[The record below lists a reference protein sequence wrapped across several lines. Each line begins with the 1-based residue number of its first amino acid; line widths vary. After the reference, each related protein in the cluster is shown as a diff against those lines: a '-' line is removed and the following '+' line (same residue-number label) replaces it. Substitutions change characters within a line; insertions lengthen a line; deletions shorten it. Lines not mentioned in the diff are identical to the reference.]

1 MKLISLL
8 SPYLLALI
16 LTLIIEGVLC
26 LLIKKSKDW
35 LKFTCLV
42 NLFTNPLLNA
52 LYSTLIS
59 AFIKFELTVYIPLLL
74 IFLEL
79 LVWLFEAG
87 LFYRFSHTRDKEQN
101 KAVSSIYNALAF
113 SFVLN
118 AVSCGTGVLLLLLFI
133 SIYTRGVLL

>member
-1 MKLISLL
+1 MKLIFFL

-16 LTLIIEGVLC
+16 LTLIIEGGLC
-26 LLIKKSKDW
+26 LLIKRSKDW

-52 LYSTLIS
+52 LYTILSDV
-59 AFIKFELTVYIPLLL
+59 FIKFELVVYIPLLL

-79 LVWLFEAG
+79 LVWLSEAW
-87 LFYRFSHTRDKEQN
+87 LFYRFALTRDEEQ
-101 KAVSSIYNALAF
+101 KPVPSIYKPLAF

-118 AVSCGTGVLLLLLFI
+118 AVSFVIGLLLLLLLIIFI
-133 SIYTRGVLL
+133 QGGFSL

>member
-1 MKLISLL
+1 MKLISFL

-26 LLIKKSKDW
+26 LLIKRSEGW

-52 LYSTLIS
+52 LYAILWSVFVKL
-59 AFIKFELTVYIPLLL
+59 ELVVYIPLLL

-79 LVWLFEAG
+79 LVWLSEAW
-87 LFYRFSHTRDKEQN
+87 LFYRFTLARNKEKDKP
-101 KAVSSIYNALAF
+101 VSSIYKALSF

-118 AVSCGTGVLLLLLFI
+118 AVSFVIGLLLLLLLIIFI
-133 SIYTRGVLL
+133 QGGFSL

>member
-52 LYSTLIS
+52 LYAILWST
-59 AFIKFELTVYIPLLL
+59 FIKFELVVYIPLLL
-74 IFLEL
+74 IVLEL
-79 LVWLFEAG
+79 LVWLFEAW
-87 LFYRFSHTRDKEQN
+87 LFYRFSLTRDTEQN
-101 KAVSSIYNALAF
+101 KPVSSMYKALAF

-118 AVSCGTGVLLLLLFI
+118 AVSCGIGVLLLLLFI
-133 SIYTRGVLL
+133 TFYTRGF

>member
-16 LTLIIEGVLC
+16 LTLIIEGALC
-26 LLIKKSKDW
+26 LLIKKGRDW

-52 LYSTLIS
+52 LYAILWSVFVKL
-59 AFIKFELTVYIPLLL
+59 ELVVYIPLLL
-74 IFLEL
+74 IVLEL
-79 LVWLFEAG
+79 LVWIFEG
-87 LFYRFSHTRDKEQN
+87 WLFYRFSRKQDKEQN
-101 KAVSSIYNALAF
+101 KPVSSIYNALAF

-118 AVSCGTGVLLLLLFI
+118 AVSCGIGLLLLLLLINF
-133 SIYTRGVLL
+133 YTRGF

>member
-1 MKLISLL
+1 MKLVSFL

-16 LTLIIEGVLC
+16 LTLIIEGGLC
-26 LLIKKSKDW
+26 LLIKRSKDW

-52 LYSTLIS
+52 LYTILSDV
-59 AFIKFELTVYIPLLL
+59 FIKFELVVYIPLLL

-79 LVWLFEAG
+79 LVWLSEAW
-87 LFYRFSHTRDKEQN
+87 LFYRFALTRDEEPEP
-101 KAVSSIYNALAF
+101 APSIYKALTF

-118 AVSCGTGVLLLLLFI
+118 AVSFVIGLLLLLLLIIFI
-133 SIYTRGVLL
+133 QGGFLL

>member
-26 LLIKKSKDW
+26 FLIKKSKDW
-35 LKFTCLV
+35 LKFACLV

-52 LYSTLIS
+52 LYTTLS
-59 AFIKFELTVYIPLLL
+59 DVFIKFEIVVYIPLLL

-79 LVWLFEAG
+79 LVWLSEAW
-87 LFYRFSHTRDKEQN
+87 LFYRFALTQDKEQ
-101 KAVSSIYNALAF
+101 KPVPSIYKYLAF

-118 AVSCGTGVLLLLLFI
+118 AVSFVVGSLLLLLLIIFI
-133 SIYTRGVLL
+133 QGGFSL

>member
-1 MKLISLL
+1 MKLIFFL

-16 LTLIIEGVLC
+16 LTLIIEGALC

-52 LYSTLIS
+52 LYTILNDV
-59 AFIKFELTVYIPLLL
+59 FIKFELVVYIPLLL

-79 LVWLFEAG
+79 LVWLSEAW
-87 LFYRFSHTRDKEQN
+87 LFYRFALTRDSEQKN
-101 KAVSSIYNALAF
+101 PFSSIYKAMLF

-118 AVSCGTGVLLLLLFI
+118 AVSCGTGLLL
-133 SIYTRGVLL
+133 

>member
-1 MKLISLL
+1 MKLFSLL

-26 LLIKKSKDW
+26 LLIKKSRDW

-52 LYSTLIS
+52 LYAILCSVLIK
-59 AFIKFELTVYIPLLL
+59 IQWDGYILLLL
-74 IFLEL
+74 IILEL
-79 LVWLFEAG
+79 LVWLFEAW
-87 LFYRFSHTRDKEQN
+87 LFYRFSLTRDDEQN
-101 KAVSSIYNALAF
+101 KPVPSIYKALAF

-118 AVSCGTGVLLLLLFI
+118 AISCGIGLLLLLFFI
-133 SIYTRGVLL
+133 IYYTKGVIL

>member
-8 SPYLLALI
+8 APYLLALI

-26 LLIKKSKDW
+26 LLIKKSRDW

-52 LYSTLIS
+52 LYAILCGVLIK
-59 AFIKFELTVYIPLLL
+59 IQWNGYIPLLL

-79 LVWLFEAG
+79 LVWLSEAW
-87 LFYRFSHTRDKEQN
+87 LFYRFSLTRDDEQN
-101 KAVSSIYNALAF
+101 KPVPSIYKAFLF

-118 AVSCGTGVLLLLLFI
+118 AASYGTGLLLQL
-133 SIYTRGVLL
+133 